1 MINSRAL
8 LEQAHF
14 LDELSPAGKDAIAAI
29 ATPRNLKKKEIL
41 FREGEKGRAVFL
53 LATGHVRLSRHTP
66 DGREMVIKIVQP
78 GEFFAEVILFEI
90 DHYPVT
96 ATVADPGVVLEIP
109 RLQLHDL
116 LAQREFRADFIA
128 MLMKKQRYLA
138 DRLYQL
144 TSAPVE
150 SRFVHF
156 LKEHFGEAPD
166 ILLPFAK
173 KEIAAAIG
181 ATPETF
187 SRMILKLRRQRLLRV
202 SNKTLHCAP
211 SFWRLGNE

>member
-1 MINSRAL
+1 MIDPRTL
-8 LEQAHF
+8 LEQAQF
-14 LDELSPAGKDAIAAI
+14 LAELSPAGKDALAAI
-29 ATPRNLKKKEIL
+29 ARARNLRKKEVL

-53 LATGHVRLSRHTP
+53 LSTGHIRLARTTP

-78 GEFFAEVILFEI
+78 GEFFAEVILFEK
-90 DHYPVT
+90 DEYPVT
-96 ATVADPGVVLEIP
+96 ATATDPGVVLEIP

-116 LAQREFRADFIA
+116 LAHREFRADFIA

-144 TSAPVE
+144 TTVDVE
-150 SRFVHF
+150 TRFVHF
-156 LKEHFGEAPD
+156 LREPFGESPSIA
-166 ILLPFAK
+166 IPFAK

-187 SRMILKLRRQRLLRV
+187 SRMVLKLKKQRLLQWKG
-202 SNKTLHCAP
+202 KTLQLSP
-211 SFWRLGNE
+211 KFWKLT

>member
-1 MINSRAL
+1 MIDPRSL

-14 LDELSPAGKDAIAAI
+14 LAELSPAGKDAIAAI
-29 ATPRNLKKKEIL
+29 ARPRNVRKKEVL
-41 FREGEKGRAVFL
+41 FREGEKGRAVYL
-53 LATGHVRLSRHTP
+53 LSTGHIRLSRTTP

-78 GEFFAEVILFEI
+78 GEFFAEVILFEK
-90 DHYPVT
+90 DQYPAT
-96 ATVADPGVVLEIP
+96 ATATDPGVVLEIP

-116 LAQREFRADFIA
+116 LSNREFRADFIA

-144 TSAPVE
+144 TSVDVE

-156 LKEHFGEAPD
+156 LREQFGESPA
-166 ILLPFAK
+166 IQIPFAK

-187 SRMILKLRRQRLLRV
+187 SRMILKLKKQRLMQWKG
-202 SNKTLHCAP
+202 KTLNLHP
-211 SFWRLGNE
+211 KFWHLA

>member
-1 MINSRAL
+1 MFDPRAL
-8 LEQAHF
+8 LEQSHF

-29 ATPRNLKKKEIL
+29 ARPRNLRKKEVL
-41 FREGEKGRAVFL
+41 FREGEHGRAVFL
-53 LATGHVRLSRHTP
+53 LATGHIRLARTTP

-78 GEFFAEVILFEI
+78 GEFFAEVILFEK
-90 DHYPVT
+90 DQYPVT
-96 ATVADPGVVLEIP
+96 ATATDPGVVLEIP

-116 LAQREFRADFIA
+116 LAHREFRNDFIT

-144 TSAPVE
+144 TTVDVE
-150 SRFVHF
+150 TRFVHF
-156 LKEHFGEAPD
+156 IREQFGESPA
-166 ILLPFAK
+166 IVIPFAK

-187 SRMILKLRRQRLLRV
+187 SRMILKLKKQRLMQWKG
-202 SNKTLHCAP
+202 KTLQIAP
-211 SFWRLGNE
+211 KLWRTTE

>member
-1 MINSRAL
+1 MIDPRSL

-14 LDELSPAGKDAIAAI
+14 LAELSPAGKDAIAAI
-29 ATPRNLKKKEIL
+29 ARPRDLHKKEVL

-53 LATGHVRLSRHTP
+53 LSTGYIRLARMTP

-78 GEFFAEVILFEI
+78 GEFFAEVILFEK
-90 DHYPVT
+90 DEYPVT
-96 ATVADPGVVLEIP
+96 ATATEAGVVLEIP
-109 RLQLHDL
+109 RLQLHGL
-116 LAQREFRADFIA
+116 LAHREFRADFIA

-144 TSAPVE
+144 TTVDVE
-150 SRFVHF
+150 TRFVHF
-156 LKEHFGEAPD
+156 LQEKFGKAPS
-166 ILLPFAK
+166 IVIPFAK

-187 SRMILKLRRQRLLRV
+187 SRMILKLKKQKLLLWTG
-202 SNKTLHCAP
+202 KTLKMSP
-211 SFWRLGNE
+211 QFWQLTD